1 MFLWLCTYLCAMLVK
16 AKWMPSGFSPD
27 YYSFVFAVKLDHHG
41 HLHEL
46 LVGGGAGAGVT
57 FKGRATWSFTAVLVS
72 TAEVKAVKTRLTS
85 HVHIFMG

>member
-1 MFLWLCTYLCAMLVK
+1 MFYGYARKGKMDAFRFLRRLLFTRFRHY
-16 AKWMPSGFSPD
+16 
-27 YYSFVFAVKLDHHG
+27 HG

-72 TAEVKAVKTRLTS
+72 TTAEVKAVKTRLTS
-85 HVHIFMG
+85 HEHIFMG